1 MFGYSVLSKEWY
13 WLYHSLH
20 KTEYPSMNKK
30 PKNQNHICLIQCCS
44 NKISRRI
51 SRCYLEDE
59 SDPQKQIIT
68 KFMLRYSFHSCISLF
83 ALYISTPFHTLLS
96 LFPLKGRIGFSLLSK
111 WCQSFITC
119 IFNTD
124 FIDKKARA
132 FQCAI
137 LKNSLIFK
145 SRFLQH
151 LRYFILSTCASLSFL
166 PISPLPSTASFSPN
180 PHFSLPLKRWHRRF

>member
-1 MFGYSVLSKEWY
+1 MIQHLFQNEN
-13 WLYHSLH
+13 HSLN
-20 KTEYPSMNKK
+20 KTEYPNMNKK
-30 PKNQNHICLIQCCS
+30 PKNHNRICLIQCCS

-68 KFMLRYSFHSCISLF
+68 KFMLHYSFHSCISLF
-83 ALYISTPFHTLLS
+83 ALYISTPFYTLLS
-96 LFPLKGRIGFSLLSK
+96 LFPLKGRIVFSLLSK
-111 WCQSFITC
+111 WCQSYITC

-137 LKNSLIFK
+137 LKKNLIFK
-145 SRFLQH
+145 SRFSQNLH
-151 LRYFILSTCASLSFL
+151 YVILSLMHLSLF
-166 PISPLPSTASFSPN
+166 SPYLPSLPHPPSLNPPLLSP
-180 PHFSLPLKRWHRRF
+180 FEKVYLVF